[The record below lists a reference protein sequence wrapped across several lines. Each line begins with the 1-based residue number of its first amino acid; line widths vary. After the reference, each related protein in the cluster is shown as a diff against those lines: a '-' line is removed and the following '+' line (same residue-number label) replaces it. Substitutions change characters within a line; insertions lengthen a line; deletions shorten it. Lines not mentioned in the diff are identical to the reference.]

1 MRRVTK
7 SWGFYFTI
15 TRFVLWAL
23 GWKLLLIIN
32 NISLLV
38 ARTWKLF
45 YFITINK
52 MINDKNCNFLKQFSL
67 LTKMF
72 KKLSTKMLEAFG
84 LLRFAIRPWKFPTS
98 CLEGPQNRHE
108 NFQCQMPSRIFSIY
122 YFISYA
128 SQNDHGDFRCHYIK
142 TDRPWKFLAACL
154 ETLKISMEIAEVVLE
169 NVFLR
174 ILRVFWLKN
183 YHCSRY

>member
-1 MRRVTK
+1 
-7 SWGFYFTI
+7 
-15 TRFVLWAL
+15 
-23 GWKLLLIIN
+23 
-32 NISLLV
+32 
-38 ARTWKLF
+38 
-45 YFITINK
+45 
-52 MINDKNCNFLKQFSL
+52 
-67 LTKMF
+67 
-72 KKLSTKMLEAFG
+72 MLEAFG

-98 CLEGPQNRHE
+98 CLEGPQNSHE
-108 NFQCQMPSRIFSIY
+108 NFQRQMPSGIFSIY
-122 YFISYA
+122 HGISYA

>member
-1 MRRVTK
+1 M
-7 SWGFYFTI
+7 
-15 TRFVLWAL
+15 
-23 GWKLLLIIN
+23 
-32 NISLLV
+32 

-84 LLRFAIRPWKFPTS
+84 LLRFAIRPWKFQTS

-108 NFQCQMPSRIFSIY
+108 NFQRQMPSGIFSIY
-122 YFISYA
+122 HCNSYA

-169 NVFLR
+169 YVFLR
-174 ILRVFWLKN
+174 TLRVFWLKN